1 MFLGL
6 QLLIDNEVLMLNYS
20 MTYTLS
26 CVARNSRPNV
36 NINIIDG
43 TNNMSI
49 EKYPSV
55 SGVFRSNQC
64 DSSLFCTSV
73 MYFTVN
79 LNDTIY
85 LTLKSLIC
93 QAENTTEPYALS
105 TSIKYNVS
113 INDKTE
119 NTSKLSRFLLRKI

>member
-1 MFLGL
+1 MFLGS
-6 QLLIDNEVLMLNYS
+6 QLLNENEVLMLNYS

-64 DSSLFCTSV
+64 DSSSFCTSV
-73 MYFTVN
+73 MYFTVT

-93 QAENTTEPYALS
+93 QAENTTEPYVYIHQL
-105 TSIKYNVS
+105 K
-113 INDKTE
+113 
-119 NTSKLSRFLLRKI
+119 